1 MSRPPSP
8 ATVRARE
15 LLRADPTL
23 PVAVVLAQLQSE
35 GLTCSAVWVGCIASG
50 MRPHESGEA
59 RIAATRAA
67 LLRLAASVG
76 YAELHGDQPAP
87 GWRRAV
93 AKKLGFKSPVFIGQA
108 WRSGVAPA
116 TRAKWTEII
125 STDLLAHPQAPR

>member
-23 PVAVVLAQLQSE
+23 SVKAVLSQLQSE
-35 GLTCSAVWVGCIASG
+35 GLHISAAPVRAIAREIG
-50 MRPHESGEA
+50 RPPDA
-59 RIAATRAA
+59 DRIEATRKI
-67 LLRLAASVG
+67 LRSLAASVG
-76 YAELHGDQPAP
+76 YAELHGDHPAP
-87 GWRRAV
+87 GWRAAV
-93 AKKLGFKSPVFIGQA
+93 ATKLGFKGPVFIGQA

>member
-1 MSRPPSP
+1 MRGRPPSP
-8 ATVRARE
+8 VVVRARE

-23 PVAVVLAQLQSE
+23 PTASVLAQLQSE
-35 GLTCSAVWVGCIASG
+35 GLHISAAPVRAIAREIG
-50 MRPHESGEA
+50 RPPDA
-59 RIAATRAA
+59 DRIEATRKI
-67 LLRLAASVG
+67 LRSLAASVG
-76 YAELHGDQPAP
+76 YSELHNGQPAP

-93 AKKLGFKSPVFIGQA
+93 AEKLGFKSPVFIGQA